1 MEKPIEQIPRNNPTK
16 HNANSDLNI
25 GEYVWKLPMVKLNTG
40 EYVWKLYMVKI

>member
-25 GEYVWKLPMVKLNTG
+25 GEYVWKLPMVKH
-40 EYVWKLYMVKI
+40 EYRGISLETVYG